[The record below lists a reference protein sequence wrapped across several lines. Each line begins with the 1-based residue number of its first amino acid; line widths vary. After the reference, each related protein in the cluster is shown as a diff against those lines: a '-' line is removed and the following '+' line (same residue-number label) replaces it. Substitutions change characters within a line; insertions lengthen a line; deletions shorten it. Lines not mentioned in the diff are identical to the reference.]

1 MTDERKAASNAEV
14 ESAAVSADA
23 IAVLLS
29 ENTDIEDSSYVAV
42 QIASLIEAGLAATLD
57 QQVKHM
63 VERFLRWRL
72 PENFNPD
79 CGITFKA
86 IYNEHSPF
94 GPSKAEPVGTN
105 LFDYIQAEAMV
116 RHMLDGL
123 PVQAARAPQAP
134 QGDGVVEALREAEEL
149 VGAIVGKNAPAREWA
164 LSVRNKL
171 LAALAP
177 KEGAPAADCDEV
189 ETVERNPKSW
199 AAWKRRADDLDA
211 QIERLAQFIMAE
223 VPGEPSENEGA
234 VDTAIRWMRA
244 ALRADLMKAALTAAG
259 YRIIGPGEVDPV
271 TVERCAEIAR
281 AAHISHAPGLDGYNI
296 DIATALR
303 SLTEAKP

>member
-1 MTDERKAASNAEV
+1 MTNARKAASNAEV

-134 QGDGVVEALREAEEL
+134 QGDGVTEAHPDDAAVDRFAAVMATKLAKKRDDGRGGWEDKEQCSNALLSRLLREHVEKGDPVDVANLAMMIHQRGE
-149 VGAIVGKNAPAREWA
+149 AIAPAPILQWDAYHIGKRVG
-164 LSVRNKL
+164 S
-171 LAALAP
+171 AARAP
-177 KEGAPAADCDEV
+177 KEGAPAGG
-189 ETVERNPKSW
+189 
-199 AAWKRRADDLDA
+199 DDGD
-211 QIERLAQFIMAE
+211 R
-223 VPGEPSENEGA
+223 
-234 VDTAIRWMRA
+234 
-244 ALRADLMKAALTAAG
+244 
-259 YRIIGPGEVDPV
+259 
-271 TVERCAEIAR
+271 
-281 AAHISHAPGLDGYNI
+281 
-296 DIATALR
+296 
-303 SLTEAKP
+303 

>member
-105 LFDYIQAEAMV
+105 LFDYTQAEAMV
-116 RHMLDGL
+116 RHMLAGL
-123 PVQAARAPQAP
+123 PVAAPPVEGWRPHPELIAAAVAFLTRY
-134 QGDGVVEALREAEEL
+134 DGGL
-149 VGAIVGKNAPAREWA
+149 ARIRVNGNMMDA
-164 LSVRNKL
+164 KSV
-171 LAALAP
+171 
-177 KEGAPAADCDEV
+177 AD
-189 ETVERNPKSW
+189 
-199 AAWKRRADDLDA
+199 
-211 QIERLAQFIMAE
+211 
-223 VPGEPSENEGA
+223 
-234 VDTAIRWMRA
+234 
-244 ALRADLMKAALTAAG
+244 ALTALPK
-259 YRIIGPGEVDPV
+259 RDPDHV
-271 TVERCAEIAR
+271 
-281 AAHISHAPGLDGYNI
+281 YNI
-296 DIATALR
+296 DDWEFTSDWDDRINLTDDMPLGSLMHVGVLYDGPPKWAAHVPVTWDDDGDPDDTEVQWFDSKADAEAALGR
-303 SLTEAKP
+303 KPTQPDSQGGEDAR

>member
-1 MTDERKAASNAEV
+1 MTNARKAASNAEV

-116 RHMLDGL
+116 RHMLAGL
-123 PVQAARAPQAP
+123 PVAAPPVEGWRPTQAAT
-134 QGDGVVEALREAEEL
+134 DVLAERRRQ
-149 VGAIVGKNAPAREWA
+149 V
-164 LSVRNKL
+164 
-171 LAALAP
+171 
-177 KEGAPAADCDEV
+177 EV
-189 ETVERNPKSW
+189 EGWTAKHDDRFRQGELPRAATAYSLWETKSPLPYMIKPFWPWDEDWFKPTNHRRNLVK
-199 AAWKRRADDLDA
+199 AGALILAE
-211 QIERLAQFIMAE
+211 IERLDRLPTPPDSQG
-223 VPGEPSENEGA
+223 GEDA
-234 VDTAIRWMRA
+234 
-244 ALRADLMKAALTAAG
+244 
-259 YRIIGPGEVDPV
+259 
-271 TVERCAEIAR
+271 
-281 AAHISHAPGLDGYNI
+281 
-296 DIATALR
+296 
-303 SLTEAKP
+303 